1 MTITAG
7 IDVGS
12 TYTKVVLLDD
22 DAQTI
27 GRALLRTGYKPG
39 DAAEE
44 GLVSALADAGI
55 DRDSIGYVVAT
66 GYGRFQVAFS
76 QVNVTELT
84 AAAWGAHAMFPG
96 TRTILDVGGQAV
108 KASRIDASRQVKSFR
123 LNEKCAAGTGAFLE
137 KTARY
142 MGFGTEEIGPLAATS
157 SVVVPISGVC
167 TVFAEAEVINH
178 LSQGIAP
185 ADIMHGAIVSLVGKS
200 VQLMKRVKMEP
211 EVTLIGGI
219 MRFQTMV
226 SAIREMLAVDV
237 NVPAGDL
244 VQFVSALGAG
254 TLAQHRVRRLAEQ
267 AMPGAHQ
274 PAHQPARAGSVGA
287 RAS

>member
-7 IDVGS
+7 IDVGGS
-12 TYTKVVLLDD
+12 YTKVVLLDD
-22 DAQTI
+22 EQII
-27 GRALLRTGYKPG
+27 GRAILRTGYKPG
-39 DAAEE
+39 VAAEQCL
-44 GLVSALADAGI
+44 GNALTDAGI
-55 DRDSIGYVVAT
+55 DRGRLDYVVAT
-66 GYGRFQVAFS
+66 GFGRFQVAFS
-76 QVNVTELT
+76 QLNVTELT

-96 TRTILDVGGQAV
+96 TKTILDVGGHAV
-108 KASRIDASRQVKSFR
+108 KASRIDESRQVKSFR

-142 MGFGTEEIGPLAATS
+142 MGFDTEQIGALAATS

-178 LSQGIAP
+178 LSQGIAA

-219 MRFQTMV
+219 MRFPTMV
-226 SAIREMLAVDV
+226 SAIREKV
-237 NVPAGDL
+237 AGDL
-244 VQFVSALGAG
+244 NVPEGDMVQFVAALGAG
-254 TLAQHRVRRLAEQ
+254 TLALHQVHRLAEQ
-267 AMPGAHQ
+267 GTPVVGHASA
-274 PAHQPARAGSVGA
+274 VGA

>member
-7 IDVGS
+7 IDVGGS
-12 TYTKVVLLDD
+12 YTKVVLLDD
-22 DAQTI
+22 EQII
-27 GRALLRTGYKPG
+27 GRAILRTGYKPG
-39 DAAEE
+39 VAAEQCL
-44 GLVSALADAGI
+44 GNALTDAGI
-55 DRDSIGYVVAT
+55 DRDRLNYVVAT
-66 GYGRFQVAFS
+66 GFGRFQVAFS
-76 QVNVTELT
+76 QLNVTELT

-96 TRTILDVGGQAV
+96 TKTILDVGGHAV
-108 KASRIDASRQVKSFR
+108 KASRIDESRQVKSFR

-142 MGFGTEEIGPLAATS
+142 MGFGTEQIGALAATS

-178 LSQGIAP
+178 LSQGIAA

-219 MRFQTMV
+219 MRFPTMV
-226 SAIREMLAVDV
+226 SAIREKV
-237 NVPAGDL
+237 AGDL
-244 VQFVSALGAG
+244 NVPEGDMVQFVAALGAG
-254 TLAQHRVRRLAEQ
+254 TLAQHQVHRLAEQ
-267 AMPGAHQ
+267 GTPVVGHASA
-274 PAHQPARAGSVGA
+274 VGA

>member
-7 IDVGS
+7 IDVGGS
-12 TYTKVVLLDD
+12 YTKVVLLDD
-22 DAQTI
+22 EQII
-27 GRALLRTGYKPG
+27 GRAILRTGYKPG
-39 DAAEE
+39 VAAEQCL
-44 GLVSALADAGI
+44 GNALTDAGI
-55 DRDSIGYVVAT
+55 DRGRLDYVVAT
-66 GYGRFQVAFS
+66 GFGRFQVAFS
-76 QVNVTELT
+76 QLNVTELT

-96 TRTILDVGGQAV
+96 TKTILDVGGHAV
-108 KASRIDASRQVKSFR
+108 KASRIDESRQVKSFR

-142 MGFGTEEIGPLAATS
+142 MGFDTEQIGALAATS

-178 LSQGIAP
+178 LSQGIAA

-219 MRFQTMV
+219 MRFPTMV
-226 SAIREMLAVDV
+226 SAIREKV
-237 NVPAGDL
+237 AGDL
-244 VQFVSALGAG
+244 NVPEGDMVQFVAALGAG
-254 TLAQHRVRRLAEQ
+254 TLAQHQVHRLAEQ
-267 AMPGAHQ
+267 GTPVVGHASA
-274 PAHQPARAGSVGA
+274 VGA

>member
-7 IDVGS
+7 IDVGGS
-12 TYTKVVLLDD
+12 YTKVVLLDD
-22 DAQTI
+22 EQII
-27 GRALLRTGYKPG
+27 GRSILRTGYKPG
-39 DAAEE
+39 LAAQECL
-44 GLVSALADAGI
+44 GSALADAGI
-55 DRDSIGYVVAT
+55 VRDSLDYVVAT
-66 GYGRFQVAFS
+66 GFGRFQVAFS
-76 QVNVTELT
+76 QLNVTELT

-96 TRTILDVGGQAV
+96 TKTILDVGGHAV
-108 KASRIDASRQVKSFR
+108 KASRIDESRKVKSFR

-142 MGFGTEEIGPLAATS
+142 MGFGTEQIGALAATS

-178 LSQGIAP
+178 LSQGVAA

-219 MRFQTMV
+219 MRFPTMV
-226 SAIREMLAVDV
+226 SAIREKVAGDV
-237 NVPAGDL
+237 NVPEGDL
-244 VQFVSALGAG
+244 VQFVAALGAG
-254 TLAQHRVRRLAEQ
+254 TLAQHQVRRLAEQ
-267 AMPGAHQ
+267 GMSVAGPVGA
-274 PAHQPARAGSVGA
+274 VGA

>member
-12 TYTKVVLLDD
+12 TYTKVVLLGDD
-22 DAQTI
+22 EQTI

-39 DAAEE
+39 EAAEK
-44 GLVSALADAGI
+44 GLRLALADADI
-55 DRDSIGYVVAT
+55 DRDSIDYVVAT

-76 QVNVTELT
+76 QVNVTDLT
-84 AAAWGAHAMFPG
+84 AAAWGAHATFPG
-96 TRTILDVGGQAV
+96 TRTILDVGGQSV
-108 KASRIDASRQVKSFR
+108 KASRPDGSRQVKSFR

-142 MGFGTEEIGPLAATS
+142 MGFSTEEIGPLAVTS
-157 SVVVPISGVC
+157 KVEVPISGVC

-178 LSQGIAP
+178 LSQGVAA

-219 MRFQTMV
+219 MRFPTMV
-226 SAIREMLAVDV
+226 SAVREMLAVDV
-237 NVPAGDL
+237 NVPEGDL

-254 TLAQHRVRRLAEQ
+254 TLAHHQVRRLAEQ
-267 AMPGAHQ
+267 GIPVAGG
-274 PAHQPARAGSVGA
+274 AGSVAA

>member
-7 IDVGS
+7 VDIGS

-22 DAQTI
+22 GEQII

-39 DAAEE
+39 DAAHE
-44 GLVSALADAGI
+44 GLRGALEDAGI
-55 DRDSIGYVVAT
+55 GRASIDYVVAT
-66 GYGRFQVAFS
+66 GYGRFQVDFS
-76 QVNVTELT
+76 QVNVTDLT

-96 TRTILDVGGQAV
+96 TRTILDVGGQSV
-108 KASRIDASRQVKSFR
+108 KASRPDGSRQVKSFR

-142 MGFGTEEIGPLAATS
+142 MGFSTEEIGPLALTS
-157 SVVVPISGVC
+157 KVDVPISGVC

-178 LSQGIAP
+178 LSQGIAA

-219 MRFQTMV
+219 MRFPTMV
-226 SAIREMLAVDV
+226 SEVRELLAVDV
-237 NVPAGDL
+237 NVPEGEL
-244 VQFVSALGAG
+244 VQFVSALGAA
-254 TLAQHRVRRLAEQ
+254 TLAQHQVRRLAEQ
-267 AMPGAHQ
+267 GIPVRG
-274 PAHQPARAGSVGA
+274 RADSVGA

>member
-1 MTITAG
+1 MTIAAG
-7 IDVGS
+7 IDVGGS
-12 TYTKVVLLDD
+12 YTKVVLLDD
-22 DAQTI
+22 EQII
-27 GRALLRTGYKPG
+27 GRAILRTGYKPG
-39 DAAEE
+39 VAAEQCL
-44 GLVSALADAGI
+44 GNALTDAGI
-55 DRDSIGYVVAT
+55 DRGRLDYVVAT
-66 GYGRFQVAFS
+66 GFGRFQVAFS
-76 QVNVTELT
+76 QLNVTELT

-96 TRTILDVGGQAV
+96 TKTILDVGGHAV
-108 KASRIDASRQVKSFR
+108 KASRIDESRQVKSFR

-142 MGFGTEEIGPLAATS
+142 MGFDTEQIGALAATS

-178 LSQGIAP
+178 LSQGIAA

-219 MRFQTMV
+219 MRFPTMV
-226 SAIREMLAVDV
+226 SAIREKV
-237 NVPAGDL
+237 AGDL
-244 VQFVSALGAG
+244 NVPEGDMVQFVAALGAG
-254 TLAQHRVRRLAEQ
+254 TLALHQVHRLAEQ
-267 AMPGAHQ
+267 GTPVVGHASA
-274 PAHQPARAGSVGA
+274 VGA

>member
-12 TYTKVVLLDD
+12 SYTKVVLLGDD
-22 DAQTI
+22 EQSI
-27 GRALLRTGYKPG
+27 GRAMLLTGYKPG
-39 DAAEE
+39 AAAEE
-44 GLVSALADAGI
+44 GLGRALADAGI
-55 DRDSIGYVVAT
+55 GRGSIDYVIAT
-66 GYGRFQVAFS
+66 GFGRFQVAFS

-84 AAAWGAHAMFPG
+84 AAAWGVHAMFPG
-96 TRTILDVGGQAV
+96 TRTILDVGGHAV
-108 KASRIDASRQVKSFR
+108 KASRIDGSRQVKSFR

-137 KTARY
+137 KSARY

-157 SVVVPISGVC
+157 KVAVPISGVC
-167 TVFAEAEVINH
+167 AVFAEAEVINH
-178 LSQGIAP
+178 LTQGIAA

-219 MRFQTMV
+219 MRFPTMV
-226 SAIREMLAVDV
+226 SAVREMLAVDI
-237 NVPAGDL
+237 NVPEGDL
-244 VQFVSALGAG
+244 VQFVAALGAG
-254 TLAQHRVRRLAEQ
+254 TLAQHQVRRLAEQ
-267 AMPGAHQ
+267 GIPVAG
-274 PAHQPARAGSVGA
+274 RADSVGA